1 MKFRVFK
8 FSACFYSWFSNFAI
22 IFYND
27 PPKSENIP
35 VETTFWCLE
44 EASDPWTIIVINIVR
59 SIKLVQ
65 DLNAWGIIREV
76 GIGGEIHNFIA
87 RDVLP

>member
-1 MKFRVFK
+1 MKFRVIK
-8 FSACFYSWFSNFAI
+8 FSAYFYSWFSNFATF
-22 IFYND
+22 FYND
-27 PPKSENIP
+27 QKRQNVP

>member
-8 FSACFYSWFSNFAI
+8 FSEDFYSWFPNFAI
-22 IFYND
+22 FFYND
-27 PPKSENIP
+27 QKRENIP

-44 EASDPWTIIVINIVR
+44 EASNPWTIIVINIVR

-65 DLNAWGIIREV
+65 YFNAWRIIREV
-76 GIGGEIHNFIA
+76 GIGREIHDFIA